1 MTYGDKR
8 SYKKINFYNKLTGE
22 YLCSTNWSKTC
33 KEAMY
38 YMSQWGEIERKYI
51 KASYK

>member
-8 SYKKINFYNKLTGE
+8 SYKKINFYNKLTGA

-38 YMSQWGEIERKYI
+38 HMSQWGEVERKNI